1 MVMRIE
7 LVNLQ
12 KAFKQCLI
20 HASVFKK
27 FLFCFDADSLLN
39 DTVRNEKDVDVLSEN
54 NMLTPQLLVGIL
66 DEMATFPENPFLT
79 I

>member
-1 MVMRIE
+1 MPDTC
-7 LVNLQ
+7 
-12 KAFKQCLI
+12 KC
-20 HASVFKK
+20 FKK

-39 DTVRNEKDVDVLSEN
+39 DTVRNEEDADVLSRN
-54 NMLTPQLLVGIL
+54 NMPTPQLLVGIL

>member
-1 MVMRIE
+1 MRIE

>member
-20 HASVFKK
+20 HASVLKNFS
-27 FLFCFDADSLLN
+27 FVLMLSFLN
-39 DTVRNEKDVDVLSEN
+39 DIVRNEKDVDVLSRN
-54 NMLTPQLLVGIL
+54 NMLTPQFLVGIL
-66 DEMATFPENPFLT
+66 DEMATFPENPFFT